1 MKIKRFNQLNEN
13 ISDIFNYNPTYLD
26 KVISHITEIIRETNK
41 ISEKD
46 FKRYDDIIKS
56 TKLSINSNQDITDMI
71 SEHEILKYRYQYSA
85 EKIYYKF
92 FK

>member
-13 ISDIFNYNPTYLD
+13 TSDIFNYNPTYLD
-26 KVISHITEIIRETNK
+26 KVISYITEIIRETNR

-46 FKRYDDIIKS
+46 FKRYDDIIQS
-56 TKLSINSNQDITDMI
+56 TKLAINNNKEINNIILD
-71 SEHEILKYRYQYSA
+71 HEKMDYRCNYSA
-85 EKIYYKF
+85 EIIYDRF